1 MLDQWQEI
9 LTIMWRNPLR
19 VILTSFSIAWGIFM
33 LVILMGAV
41 KALQN
46 GTNADFAGD
55 ASNSLWISTGK
66 TNLAYK
72 GFKPGRE
79 IIMDNDDL
87 GMLTS
92 GVTNV
97 ESGSARNNYWYIS
110 PTITYGKRSTS
121 FEILGVTPGYRFLE
135 SLTITSGRFIN
146 EVDMQQKRKVAALG
160 KLAYE
165 QLFEPGEEAVGEY
178 INVNGV
184 MYKVIGVFTDP
195 GGQRDMSRMYVPITT
210 SQALYD
216 KPNQTDNII
225 LLIPDGDVAGSKLKA
240 TEAKKLL
247 KEKHTIH
254 PDDKRAIYISNNVEQ
269 VAQIQMIFTALNL
282 VMWVVGIMTIL
293 IGVVGIGNIMLITV
307 KERTREIGIRK
318 ALGATP
324 FSIIMMIL
332 QEALLMT
339 VSAGYLGLVA
349 GIGLIQLI
357 ASIMSDAGV
366 DQHGRTNSYLGRP
379 EVDVNVAIVAT
390 LILVFAGVI
399 AGLIPAVRA
408 ARVNPITAIRD
419 I

>member
-19 VILTSFSIAWGIFM
+19 VVLTSFSIAWGIFM

-41 KALQN
+41 KGLQN
-46 GTNADFAGD
+46 GTEANFAGD
-55 ASNSLWISTGK
+55 ASNSLWINTGK
-66 TNLAYK
+66 TSIAYK

-79 IIMDNDDL
+79 IIMENSDL
-87 GMLTS
+87 GMLTD
-92 GVTNV
+92 GVADV

-121 FEILGVTPGYRFLE
+121 FELVGVSPGYRYLE
-135 SLTITSGRFIN
+135 SLTMTSGRFIN
-146 EVDMQQKRKVAALG
+146 NIDIEQQRKVAVLG
-160 KLAYE
+160 KMAFD
-165 QLFEPGEEAVGEY
+165 QLFEPGDDAVGKY

-184 MYKVIGVFTDP
+184 MFKVIGVFTDP
-195 GGQRDMSRMYVPITT
+195 GGQRDMSRMYVPLSTT
-210 SQALYD
+210 QALYD
-216 KPNQTDNII
+216 KPNQINNVI
-225 LLIPDGDVAGSKLKA
+225 LLIPDDDVPGSKIR
-240 TEAKKLL
+240 EAEAIDLL
-247 KEKHTIH
+247 KQKYTVH
-254 PDDKRAIYISNNVEQ
+254 PDDKRAIRIGNNVEE
-269 VAQIQMIFTALNL
+269 VAKVLMIFKVLNGA
-282 VMWVVGIMTIL
+282 MWVVGIMTIL
-293 IGVVGIGNIMLITV
+293 IGIVGIGNIMVITV

-324 FSIIMMIL
+324 ASIVTMIL

-357 ASIMSDAGV
+357 AGFMGEAGV
-366 DQHGRTNSYLGRP
+366 DEHGQSESFFGRP
-379 EVDVNVAIVAT
+379 EVDVEVAIVAT
-390 LILVFAGVI
+390 LILIVAGVV
-399 AGLIPAVRA
+399 AGLIPAMRA

>member
-19 VILTSFSIAWGIFM
+19 VVLTSFSIAWGIFM

-41 KALQN
+41 KGLQN
-46 GTNADFAGD
+46 GTEASFAGD
-55 ASNSLWISTGK
+55 ASNSLWINTGK
-66 TNLAYK
+66 TSIAYK

-79 IIMDNDDL
+79 IIMENSDL
-87 GMLTS
+87 GMLTD
-92 GVTNV
+92 GVADV

-121 FEILGVTPGYRFLE
+121 FELVGVSPGYRYLE
-135 SLTITSGRFIN
+135 SLTMTSGRFIN
-146 EVDMQQKRKVAALG
+146 DIDIQQQRKVAVLG
-160 KLAYE
+160 KLAFE
-165 QLFEPGEEAVGEY
+165 QLFEPDEDAIGKY

-184 MYKVIGVFTDP
+184 MFKVIGVFTDP
-195 GGQRDMSRMYVPITT
+195 GGQRDMSRMYVPLSTT
-210 SQALYD
+210 QALYD
-216 KPNQTDNII
+216 KPNQINNVI
-225 LLIPDGDVAGSKLKA
+225 LLIPDGDVAGSKLREK
-240 TEAKKLL
+240 EAIQLL

-254 PDDKRAIYISNNVEQ
+254 PDDKRAVRVGNNVEG
-269 VAQIQMIFTALNL
+269 VAQVLMIFSALNG

-293 IGVVGIGNIMLITV
+293 IGIVGIGNIMVITV

-324 FSIIMMIL
+324 ASIIMMIL

-357 ASIMSDAGV
+357 AGAMSDAGV
-366 DQHGRTNSYLGRP
+366 NEHGQTDSYIGRP
-379 EVDVNVAIVAT
+379 EVDVEVAVAAT
-390 LILVFAGVI
+390 LILIVAGVV
-399 AGLIPAVRA
+399 AGLIPAMRA
-408 ARVNPITAIRD
+408 ARINPITAIRD
-419 I
+419 V